1 MSTLEL
7 EHLKHSSS
15 SSNNLSVHS
24 DGTLTLGNLQS
35 LNVIGDLTVDTNTL
49 HVDATNN
56 RVGIGTTTG
65 SESLNTTGN
74 LRFQTTNTVR
84 IEYLNTTGAYALG
97 TTGGAAIGFN
107 RPAAGDDEI
116 FFETHNGGVS
126 HAERMR
132 INKDGFVTTPNQ
144 PAWHG
149 THNDNYATTYTGGT
163 VHNMVTGLQNSYNNG
178 NHFDYSTDRF
188 TVPVTGYYLLYGWD
202 IRETSTVSSGCAIGA
217 WKNGTGGGN
226 RIVSNYHESER
237 AYSFTT
243 VAYLAV
249 NDWVSFGCTEGGMAQ
264 AFYGNWSY
272 SGYGIRLI
280 G

>member
-7 EHLKHSSS
+7 EHIKHSSS

-24 DGTLTLGNLQS
+24 DGSLTLGNLTN
-35 LNVIGDLTVDTNTL
+35 LNVNGNL
-49 HVDATNN
+49 
-56 RVGIGTTTG
+56 GIGTTTG

-107 RPAAGDDEI
+107 RPATGDDEI

-144 PAWHG
+144 PAWF
-149 THNDNYATTYTGGT
+149 YIGGT
-163 VHNMVTGLQNSYNNG
+163 SLTYNSYVVTKPSSAVISSSHYNTTTGLFTAPISGKYLVGVEGLIYPHSGNVMTNRWQKNGAQYGHVIQSGGENSSHTHLSWTQLVDLAQNDTIGFAINRGGTAENA
-178 NHFDYSTDRF
+178 YS
-188 TVPVTGYYLLYGWD
+188 GQWHQWGYLLG
-202 IRETSTVSSGCAIGA
+202 
-217 WKNGTGGGN
+217 
-226 RIVSNYHESER
+226 
-237 AYSFTT
+237 
-243 VAYLAV
+243 
-249 NDWVSFGCTEGGMAQ
+249 
-264 AFYGNWSY
+264 
-272 SGYGIRLI
+272 
-280 G
+280 